1 MKVSSKLHAVVHNRP
16 MISNLQDTTNGKLD
30 TLLLWVVKDGKRGH
44 ENQSVGLIRALAKL
58 RPVKLIE
65 INVATRGLTWLDYLM
80 RRSSRFASE
89 PKPDLIIGAGSR
101 THATILGAGRAT
113 GAFTVVLM
121 SPPKGLRHR
130 FDLCIAP
137 EHDAHVRTNVITTRG
152 ALNLIEP
159 STQKKPDSG
168 LILIGGPSKHHR
180 WDGTQIVDSIS
191 QITRSCPGI
200 RWTATTSPRSPAST
214 YPELTAIA
222 AGNLEVIPV
231 EQTDGDWLPAHL
243 AEASF
248 VWVSEDSVSMIYE
261 ALSSGAKVGVLPVP
275 RKPGKSRVIRGVD
288 ALIKEASLL
297 PYSSGHHDLSNFKAQ
312 DPLNEA
318 ERVAGIVIDKFS
330 QKQLVTKMSRA
341 SLAGSRA
348 SHC

>member
-1 MKVSSKLHAVVHNRP
+1 MLL
-16 MISNLQDTTNGKLD
+16 NLLDATNGHRDKILI
-30 TLLLWVVKDGKRGH
+30 WVVKDGKRGH
-44 ENQSVGLIRALAKL
+44 ENQSTGLIRALAKL

-65 INVATRGLTWLDYLM
+65 IDVATRGLTWLDYLM
-80 RRSSRFASE
+80 RQSSRFAGN

-130 FDLCIAP
+130 FDLCVAP
-137 EHDAHVRTNVITTRG
+137 EHDAHVGTNVITTCG

-159 STQKKPDSG
+159 STQKKPDRG

-180 WDGTQIVDSIS
+180 WDGSQLVESIS
-191 QITRSCPGI
+191 RITRSCPGI
-200 RWTATTSPRSPAST
+200 CWTATTSRRSPAST
-214 YPELTAIA
+214 YPKLTAIA

-231 EQTDGDWLPAHL
+231 EQTDGDWLPTHL

-275 RKPGKSRVIRGVD
+275 RKHGKSRVIRGVD

-297 PYSSGHHDLSNFKAQ
+297 PYSRGRHDLSSLKAPA
-312 DPLNEA
+312 PLNEA
-318 ERVAGIVIDKFS
+318 ARVAEIVIDRFL
-330 QKQLVTKMSRA
+330 QKQLVKPTSRGFIA
-341 SLAGSRA
+341 PSRMA
-348 SHC
+348 HS